1 MGKLV
6 FIKYIAEPNRL
17 RERSFL
23 NDLIF
28 FLGESVGTHVARC
41 DALAEDNGEIGARGF
56 GDGFYPCHT
65 IFVLRRRSV
74 GFQ

>member
-1 MGKLV
+1 V

-17 RERSFL
+17 CESPFL

-28 FLGESVGTHVARC
+28 FLAESVGTHVARC
-41 DALAEDNGEIGARGF
+41 DALVKDSGEIGARGF

-65 IFVLRRRSV
+65 IFVLKRRSV
-74 GFQ
+74 EFQ